1 MFTFNESLLSAR
13 KTMTRQLFKLTLH
26 RGIPSL
32 EIARRNG
39 VIFQT
44 GSSRTV
50 RERTRGN
57 INVVGYVNLKSNIQ
71 NLVLGLHTTLVHY
84 NKHIYVRIRLIFS
97 RRLG

>member
-1 MFTFNESLLSAR
+1 MA
-13 KTMTRQLFKLTLH
+13 LFSKQ
-26 RGIPSL
+26 GPL
-32 EIARRNG
+32 EPCAKELG
-39 VIFQT
+39 
-44 GSSRTV
+44 
-50 RERTRGN
+50 GN